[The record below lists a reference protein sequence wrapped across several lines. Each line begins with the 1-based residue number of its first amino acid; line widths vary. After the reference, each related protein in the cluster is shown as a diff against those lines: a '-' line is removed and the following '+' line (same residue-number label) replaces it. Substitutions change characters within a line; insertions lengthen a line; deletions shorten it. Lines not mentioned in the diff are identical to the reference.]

1 MNAVSIA
8 ALPEIECRS
17 PAGKYHSF
25 VKDIS
30 LALGGVRDTGAW
42 GGGHP
47 FDLQQRRV
55 PPGASVCPLHAHTQQ
70 FELFVVLAGTATVR
84 TAARGREREGAGPDV
99 AASVSEWSPSSPRT
113 VRAGDAFVQPPGTAH
128 QITNTGT
135 EDFVFFVIA
144 DNLPT
149 DSTYYP
155 ESDKWQIKPQRK
167 LFCMTEVDYFDGE
180 E

>member
-1 MNAVSIA
+1 MKLVHIPD
-8 ALPEIECRS
+8 LPELHAKS
-17 PAGKYHSF
+17 PTGKYQSS

-30 LALGGVRDTGAW
+30 LALGGVKDTGAW

-55 PPGASVCPLHAHTQQ
+55 PPGASVCPLHAHTAQW
-70 FELFVVLAGTATVR
+70 ELFVVLAGTASVR
-84 TAARGREREGAGPDV
+84 TGDGKKQ
-99 AASVSEWSPSSPRT
+99 S
-113 VRAGDAFVQPPGTAH
+113 VRAGDAFVQPPGVAH
-128 QITNTGT
+128 QISNTGA

-144 DNLPT
+144 DNLPV

-167 LFCMTEVDYFDGE
+167 LFRLTETDYFDGE

>member
-1 MNAVSIA
+1 MNTVSIP
-8 ALPEIECRS
+8 ALPETEGRS
-17 PAGKYHSF
+17 PTGKYHSF
-25 VKDIS
+25 SKDIS
-30 LALGGVRDTGAW
+30 LALGGIKDTGAW

-84 TAARGREREGAGPDV
+84 TSRPAPSAV
-99 AASVSEWSPSSPRT
+99 AASVSEWSVAATHT

-135 EDFVFFVIA
+135 EDFIFFVIA

-155 ESDKWQIKPQRK
+155 ESNKWQIKPQRK
-167 LFCMTEVDYFDGE
+167 LFRMTEVDYFDGE